1 MNNPNQ
7 DIIVGNQSEKSQ
19 SVSAPRIDELFSEL
33 AKFGYEE
40 RGFVKLIDTSH
51 GDDDIRL
58 NFIISNKWVLR
69 FCKAPEMTEER
80 LADLNRLIDRYIE
93 FGLKCPRFLA
103 DAEGK
108 YIHEWNG
115 LACYLQEYID
125 LPIADELNLDEEEQD
140 KIWHEVLDSVAAFAE
155 KYRDVDISDT
165 MGMYSLFDLS
175 PFDVEIGIDEK
186 QQNFDSLCKELKD
199 LGEHELVERLETKH
213 GQVRENLKKIYR
225 DLPQCVFQDDE
236 NFSNVLLDNERHL
249 AGLIDFNLSG
259 TEVIVNHYA
268 NLCGGFKDDVEE
280 PMGAETRLKYA
291 IDSYRKYQGRML
303 SIYNA
308 NDLEKQAM
316 PWYTWI
322 ALVAGWP
329 QVCFF
334 LDGLKKPALKD
345 EILELLSLMAN
356 YSLDR
361 LE

>member
-1 MNNPNQ
+1 MSDFNKVSI
-7 DIIVGNQSEKSQ
+7 DGAQSEKSKN
-19 SVSAPRIDELFSEL
+19 VKAPGIDELFSEL
-33 AKFGYEE
+33 SKFGYEE
-40 RGFVKLIDTSH
+40 KGFVKLIDTSH
-51 GDDDIRL
+51 GEDDIRL
-58 NFIISNKWVLR
+58 NFIISNKLVFR

-93 FGLKCPRFLA
+93 FGLKCQRLLTDP
-103 DAEGK
+103 DGK

-115 LACYLQEYID
+115 LSCYLQEYID
-125 LPIADELNLDEEEQD
+125 LPIADELNLDKEEQD
-140 KIWHEVLDSVAAFAE
+140 RVWNEVLDSVAAFAE

-175 PFDVEIGIDEK
+175 PFDVEVGVDEK
-186 QQNFDSLCKELKD
+186 QQNFDSLCKELKE
-199 LGEHELVERLETKH
+199 LGEQELVERLEAKH
-213 GQVRENLKKIYR
+213 GQVRENLKQVYR
-225 DLPQCVFQDDE
+225 ELPQCVFQDDE

-259 TEVIVNHYA
+259 TEVIVNHFA
-268 NLCGGFKDDVEE
+268 NLGGGFKEDIEE
-280 PMGAETRLKYA
+280 PMGAAAILQYA
-291 IDSYRKYQGRML
+291 IESYRKYQGRML

-308 NDLEKQAM
+308 NELEKQAM

-334 LDGLKKPALKD
+334 IDGLKKPALKD
-345 EILELLSLMAN
+345 EIVELLSLMAN
-356 YSLDR
+356 YSFEG